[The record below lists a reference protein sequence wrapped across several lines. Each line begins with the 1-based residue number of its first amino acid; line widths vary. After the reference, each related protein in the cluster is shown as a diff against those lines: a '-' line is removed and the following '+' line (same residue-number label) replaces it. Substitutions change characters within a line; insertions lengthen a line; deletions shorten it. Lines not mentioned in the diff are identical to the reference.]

1 MEHCNIAVLGIG
13 GVGGYLAGMLAHTYP
28 NVSFVARG
36 ARKAALEKN
45 GLVLHSEYSGEIVAR
60 PARVVE
66 TAAELDALDY
76 LFICVKNYSLEQVC
90 KTLGNSV
97 DDHTVIVPVMNGV
110 DPAERVRAFV
120 GRGAV
125 VESLIYTVA
134 FSNPDFSVTQQGDFT
149 TVKLGIHDATP
160 AQQALVERTRDMM
173 VLAGID
179 AQVGADIQAEI
190 WRKYMLNCAYNV
202 LTAAYDRTIGQLR
215 DDPVTRQEYHDLL
228 MEACHVA
235 QAKGVALTE
244 DIAEKEYDRFLHVL
258 KDDATSSLQRD
269 LHPADGGPHGQTELD
284 TFSGYLVRQ
293 AHLLGVAVPLAE
305 RYDKLLREM

>member
-1 MEHCNIAVLGIG
+1 M
-13 GVGGYLAGMLAHTYP
+13 
-28 NVSFVARG
+28 
-36 ARKAALEKN
+36 
-45 GLVLHSEYSGEIVAR
+45 
-60 PARVVE
+60 
-66 TAAELDALDY
+66 
-76 LFICVKNYSLEQVC
+76 
-90 KTLGNSV
+90 
-97 DDHTVIVPVMNGV
+97 
-110 DPAERVRAFV
+110 
-120 GRGAV
+120 
-125 VESLIYTVA
+125 
-134 FSNPDFSVTQQGDFT
+134 
-149 TVKLGIHDATP
+149 
-160 AQQALVERTRDMM
+160 ERTRDMM

-258 KDDATSSLQRD
+258 KDDSTSSLQRD

-293 AHLLGVAVPLAE
+293 AHLLGVAAPLAE
-305 RYDKLLREM
+305 RYDKMLREM